1 MRRDEARHRAGCR
14 VGGHARGAS
23 ELLKSGPYRC
33 YHQRTTL
40 SPAKSQSHAECHAFR
55 SISLWAIYT
64 HNSWSKVATKS
75 YWLFF
80 PPPPPPFS
88 IVSAKE
94 ALEKC
99 QSLMCNFK
107 ELRALLILTSEFR
120 DSSQFLQNEA
130 WVFFFL
136 SRHMGLCG
144 CG

>member
-1 MRRDEARHRAGCR
+1 MGDLHTQ
-14 VGGHARGAS
+14 
-23 ELLKSGPYRC
+23 LLEQGS
-33 YHQRTTL
+33 
-40 SPAKSQSHAECHAFR
+40 
-55 SISLWAIYT
+55 
-64 HNSWSKVATKS
+64 NKVILA
-75 YWLFF
+75 FF

-99 QSLMCNFK
+99 QSLVCNFK

-130 WVFFFL
+130 WVFFFFFL